1 MDEQSPDQ
9 VGEWSVGLNQTGL
22 VTLTFVHSS
31 TMKAYLSGKGQ
42 KTHVTLTA
50 RQAKSLGADLAE
62 ASSG

>member
-1 MDEQSPDQ
+1 MEAQKDDQ
-9 VGEWSVGLNQTGL
+9 VAEWSVGLNSAGL
-22 VTLTFVHSS
+22 VTLTLIHSS

-50 RQAKSLGADLAE
+50 RQAKSLGADLVD

>member
-1 MDEQSPDQ
+1 MDEQNPDQ
-9 VGEWSVGLNQTGL
+9 VAEWSVGLNSAGL
-22 VTLTFVHSS
+22 VTLTLVHSS

-50 RQAKSLGADLAE
+50 RQAKSLGADLVD